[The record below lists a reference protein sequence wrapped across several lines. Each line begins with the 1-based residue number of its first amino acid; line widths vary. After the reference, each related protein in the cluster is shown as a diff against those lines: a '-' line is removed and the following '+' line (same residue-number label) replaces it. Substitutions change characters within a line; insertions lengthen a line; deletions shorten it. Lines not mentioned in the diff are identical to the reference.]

1 MKKTMLDETML
12 EKRAEEIL
20 KIAEEYGVNS
30 NFLFIN
36 TFRTYLVQLKI
47 LKDLEKAIQEDGA
60 ITTKEYVKGR
70 ENIYTHPAIKE
81 YNNTVNSANRTVTTL
96 MKIIKGSKE
105 EECDGDEVD
114 PLLKALNGSDVDG
127 EE

>member
-1 MKKTMLDETML
+1 MQEKMNLNEQAQKIL
-12 EKRAEEIL
+12 E
-20 KIAEEYGVNS
+20 IAEEYGVNS

-36 TFRTYLVQLKI
+36 TFKTYLVQIRI
-47 LKDLEKAIQEDGA
+47 LQDLDKAIKKDGT

-96 MKIIKGSKE
+96 MKIIRGSKE
-105 EECDGDEVD
+105 DDSNGDEED
-114 PLLKALNGSDVDG
+114 PLLKAINGSGADD